1 MAQLT
6 QFEDVVD
13 AVIAQLQAA
22 LPAKLTAIAEAK
34 RDGLPLDAPAREQY
48 YRGERRTVE
57 AFPTVWVV
65 GLSNEVL
72 SPREVRTTAGA
83 LAEKRLVIAAILS
96 DTDETAL
103 IRRVYRT
110 VLGIQRVLDDHPTL
124 DGRVGWIG
132 WEREDYSPLY
142 SAGSALV
149 KDGHLEVRV
158 RTAA

>member
-6 QFEDVVD
+6 QFEDVVE
-13 AVIAQLQAA
+13 AVIAQLQAE
-22 LPAKLTAIAEAK
+22 LPAKLAAIAEAK
-34 RDGLPLDAPAREQY
+34 SDGLPLDAPAVEQY

-65 GLSNEVL
+65 GLSNEVVA
-72 SPREVRTTAGA
+72 PREVRTAAA

-124 DGRVGWIG
+124 NGRVGWIG